1 MHWVGKKSKCQQI
14 GLVRVS
20 NWHTHT
26 HTVVWSSEEN
36 NQFGQWCRINSLFTV
51 QNTLLSISTG
61 VLGIKKQY
69 SAIGRAA
76 DTQMWLS
83 TVPTDFNG
91 SLLGNQ
97 EFQDG
102 L

>member
-1 MHWVGKKSKCQQI
+1 
-14 GLVRVS
+14 
-20 NWHTHT
+20 
-26 HTVVWSSEEN
+26 VWSSEEN